1 MTVDGIQVFVQ
12 FLSHTE
18 VQRKRKEERER
29 EREGRERERERE
41 KEEREREA
49 RERERRKRE
58 RDVSEKLSIWLK
70 ELHKSLA
77 PTTNEIRPSEFT
89 FAGLCISFI
98 FQSCPM
104 IHNRNVRTKDV
115 CQKLRTLHG
124 PLHSAAGWGPS
135 HSLSRESRPPWEEE
149 DGRWV
154 GGRREGEVAMT
165 AGVASEVWTPECS
178 RYHRTVHPARPLC
191 REWMKSVLLS
201 VYSNTN

>member
-29 EREGRERERERE
+29 EREREKEEREREREGREREREKEERERERERERE
-41 KEEREREA
+41 KEERERE
-49 RERERRKRE
+49 REKEERE

-115 CQKLRTLHG
+115 CQK
-124 PLHSAAGWGPS
+124 
-135 HSLSRESRPPWEEE
+135 
-149 DGRWV
+149 
-154 GGRREGEVAMT
+154 
-165 AGVASEVWTPECS
+165 
-178 RYHRTVHPARPLC
+178 
-191 REWMKSVLLS
+191 
-201 VYSNTN
+201 